1 MINFHLKPVPHDEA
15 AKLIADK
22 APVTRDIF
30 DRMPDEIRARAF
42 VVTGI
47 ESHDVLQSLRDRI
60 AELPAGADWDSVKE
74 DVVAGL
80 SPHMT
85 LEDANRRASILMRHH
100 GFSAYAAA
108 QARVQDELI
117 EVFPYRQ
124 YISTDD
130 FAVRPSHAALNGIV
144 LPADH
149 PFWEKHTPPWEW
161 NCRCDVVE
169 LTEIDAEEEKARD
182 KRRNPENRRVLEGS
196 ALIQLENGQLNRGPT
211 MNVDVRTPKERGGN
225 YENNVRNLNLPYEE
239 IQKRWDAQTR
249 EEFEAW
255 AGTVEIGEAGTIM
268 DWLRGRKPA
277 PTQPAPMPSVN
288 FSAPDLDAIKNR
300 LKPIRAKLD
309 AINFA
314 APGLTFDDRFR
325 MREEFEKLVEDAR
338 RVVEIPSGERG
349 KVKLIAKYTDSWTG
363 KTKTT
368 SPGIVKRAR
377 EGAKI
382 CERYT
387 EPSLLPEITIKGK
400 AGRAYYAP
408 TERAMYVSSK
418 TSASVMA
425 HEITHGTEIQ
435 NTEVLKKAVAFLKK
449 RSNGEKPKKLKDLT
463 GLNYDK
469 DEITYEDLWHARGGS
484 HYCGKDYKETATEV
498 LTMGIERLHKNP
510 ASFAQE
516 DQEYFDFV
524 VETLQTKV

>member
-15 AKLIADK
+15 AKLIEGK
-22 APVTRDIF
+22 AVVTRAIF

-60 AELPAGADWDSVKE
+60 AELPAGADWDAVKK
-74 DVVAGL
+74 DVVSGL

-85 LEDANRRASILMRHH
+85 LEDANRRAQILMRHH

-196 ALIQLENGQLNRGPT
+196 ALVQLENGQLNRGPT

-239 IQKRWDAQTR
+239 IQKRWDDQTR
-249 EEFEAW
+249 LDFEEW
-255 AGTVEIGEAGTIM
+255 AGETEIGESGTVM
-268 DWLRGRKPA
+268 DWLLGRVVA
-277 PTQPAPMPSVN
+277 PPRASSV
-288 FSAPDLDAIKNR
+288 SAPDLPKLRSELMVLRGKLREQA
-300 LKPIRAKLD
+300 LK
-309 AINFA
+309 FSE
-314 APGLTFDDRFR
+314 PGLSYDDRYR
-325 MREEFEKLVEDAR
+325 IQEEFERLVEEAR
-338 RVVEIPSGERG
+338 EIVEVPRAERG
-349 KVKLIAKYTDSWTG
+349 TVKLAASYQRGGRTK
-363 KTKTT
+363 KT
-368 SPGIVKRAR
+368 SAPIVKKAR

-387 EPSLLPEITIKGK
+387 AASLLPEITVKGHR
-400 AGRAYYAP
+400 GRAFYRNR
-408 TERAMYVSSK
+408 ERAIYVSGK
-418 TSASVMA
+418 TSASTMA
-425 HEITHGTEIQ
+425 HEIMHGIEMQ
-435 NTEVLKKAVAFLKK
+435 NPELLKQSRAFLLK
-449 RSNGEKPKKLKDLT
+449 RANGEPPKSLRQLT
-463 GLNYDK
+463 GLKY
-469 DEITYEDLWHARGGS
+469 ERGEMTYEDLWKTKGGD
-484 HYCGKDYKETATEV
+484 HYCGKDYGDTATEI
-498 LTMGIERLHKNP
+498 LSMGIERLHKDP
-510 ASFAQE
+510 TAFAEQ
-516 DQEYFDFV
+516 DPEYFDFLV
-524 VETLQTKV
+524 SALQTEIK